1 MEVCT
6 YMYVC
11 MSMYTLLA
19 LSPPLSLSLSP
30 CWRVHNV
37 SHHHLLTSSPK
48 QAKLAFERLD
58 IKKEFHPFISGP
70 HGATSKRISEETGA
84 RINIPPFSLMKNE
97 ISIAGDKECV
107 AKAVA
112 EVQKIHEAMV
122 SEMRR

>member
-1 MEVCT
+1 
-6 YMYVC
+6 MYVC
-11 MSMYTLLA
+11 PCTPCWPSL
-19 LSPPLSLSLSP
+19 PLSLSPSHPVGVCTLS
-30 CWRVHNV
+30 HTI
-37 SHHHLLTSSPK
+37 TSSHPPPK

-58 IKKEFHPFISGP
+58 IKKEFHPFIAGP